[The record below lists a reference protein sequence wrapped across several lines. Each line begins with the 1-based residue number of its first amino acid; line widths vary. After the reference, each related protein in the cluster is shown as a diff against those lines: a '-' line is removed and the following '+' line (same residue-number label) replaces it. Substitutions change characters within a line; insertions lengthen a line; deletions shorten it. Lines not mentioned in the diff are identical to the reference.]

1 MKRLLQT
8 APLFLMLLPVFY
20 FLHLL
25 TDYFRV
31 LYVHDLGIAETFWYL
46 FIPFLLFIVFLN
58 KKPVMHRL
66 SLLVFVVLVF
76 FFFFGPIQLF
86 LEKTTPAISKYTVI
100 LPMLAIITV
109 AAAILLIRSKRPFN
123 GIYHY
128 LNVLLVALVSYE
140 LILFSLLHITDGKI
154 RRIGKQYPL
163 AENFKQC
170 DTCAN
175 PDIYY
180 LVFDMYVNS
189 EVLKSF
195 WNYDNSKLENFFDSS
210 GFYYAKKSRSNY
222 NFTVFSIGSTFN
234 MNYQQRRIK
243 YTNAFRS
250 SREMSQSEDNEL
262 FRILKK
268 QGYKLYNYSWFY
280 FNDAPSEVPLFALSE
295 PWELVSSQ
303 TFWYRF
309 KKDIA
314 WHFKMFRKTK
324 TVDERLTPF
333 FLKECEDNLVRT
345 GDSYKGIKR
354 LSANPQPQPI
364 FVYAHFLLPH
374 APFLFDSTGR
384 VKPKAEWFSL
394 THQDYLEQLKY
405 TNKLI
410 MDLCTTLQKE
420 ARRPRIIIV
429 QSDHGY
435 RNYTK
440 GDNLPPDVELKN
452 LSAFYFPGQQYDQ
465 LYDSISNVNTFRVI
479 MSKYFNYNLP
489 SLKDTG
495 FYMLLR

>member
-1 MKRLLQT
+1 MKRLLKT
-8 APLFLMLLPVFY
+8 APLFLVLLPVFY

-31 LYVHDLGIAETFWYL
+31 LYVHDLSIPETFWYL
-46 FIPFLLFIVFLN
+46 FIPALLFIIFLN
-58 KKPVMHRL
+58 KKPIMHRL
-66 SLLVFVVLVF
+66 ALLVFVLLLF
-76 FFFFGPIQLF
+76 FFFFGPMHLF
-86 LEKTTPAISKYTVI
+86 LLRAILPLSKYTI
-100 LPMLAIITV
+100 MLPMLAIIII
-109 AAAILLIRSKRPFN
+109 ALAIFLIKSRKPFN
-123 GIYHY
+123 VVYRY
-128 LNVLLVALVSYE
+128 LNVLLIVLVSYE
-140 LILFSLLHITDGKI
+140 LIYFSLLHITDGKI
-154 RRIGKQYPL
+154 RRMSKQYPL
-163 AENFKQC
+163 SGNFRQC
-170 DTCAN
+170 DTCVN

-195 WNYDNSKLENFFDSS
+195 WNYDNSKVENFLDSS
-210 GFYYAKKSRSNY
+210 GFYYAPRSTSNY

-234 MNYQQRRIK
+234 MNYLEKNIK

-250 SREMSQSEDNEL
+250 SVEMSQSEDNEL

-314 WHFKMFRKTK
+314 WQFGMFRKTQAI
-324 TVDERLTPF
+324 DERLTPF

-345 GDSYKGIKR
+345 RGTYKGIKN
-354 LSANPQPQPI
+354 LSANPQPQPV
-364 FVYAHFLLPH
+364 FVYAHFMLPH
-374 APFLFDSTGR
+374 PPFLFDSTGR
-384 VKPKAEWFSL
+384 TKPRAEWLSL

-405 TNKLI
+405 TNTMI
-410 MDLCTTLQKE
+410 MDLCSTLQKE
-420 ARRPRIIIV
+420 AKRPRIIIV
-429 QSDHGY
+429 QGDHGY

-440 GDNLPPDVELKN
+440 RDNLPHDVELKN
-452 LSAFYFPGQQYDQ
+452 FSAFYFPGQKYDQ

-489 SLKDTG
+489 LLKDTG
-495 FYMLLR
+495 YYLQLR

>member
-1 MKRLLQT
+1 
-8 APLFLMLLPVFY
+8 
-20 FLHLL
+20 
-25 TDYFRV
+25 
-31 LYVHDLGIAETFWYL
+31 
-46 FIPFLLFIVFLN
+46 
-58 KKPVMHRL
+58 
-66 SLLVFVVLVF
+66 
-76 FFFFGPIQLF
+76 
-86 LEKTTPAISKYTVI
+86 
-100 LPMLAIITV
+100 
-109 AAAILLIRSKRPFN
+109 
-123 GIYHY
+123 
-128 LNVLLVALVSYE
+128 
-140 LILFSLLHITDGKI
+140 
-154 RRIGKQYPL
+154 
-163 AENFKQC
+163 
-170 DTCAN
+170 
-175 PDIYY
+175 
-180 LVFDMYVNS
+180 
-189 EVLKSF
+189 
-195 WNYDNSKLENFFDSS
+195 LENFFDSS

-234 MNYQQRRIK
+234 MNYQQKRIK

-324 TVDERLTPF
+324 TVDKRLTPF

-420 ARRPRIIIV
+420 ARRPRIIII

-489 SLKDTG
+489 SLKDTS